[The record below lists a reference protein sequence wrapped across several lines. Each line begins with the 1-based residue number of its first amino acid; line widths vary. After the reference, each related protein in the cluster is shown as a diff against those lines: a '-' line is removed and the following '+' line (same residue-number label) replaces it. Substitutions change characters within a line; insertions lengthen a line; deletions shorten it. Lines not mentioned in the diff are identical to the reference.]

1 MTVNPYYKF
10 KQDDGEQA
18 RLMNYGEIKM
28 GIQGIIFPKGHAI
41 STGGL
46 EFKWQPGCPDA

>member
-1 MTVNPYYKF
+1 MTVNLYCMF
-10 KQDDGEQA
+10 NQDDGEQT
-18 RLMNYGEIKM
+18 RLINYGEIKM
-28 GIQGIIFPKGHAI
+28 GIQGIIFSTGHGI